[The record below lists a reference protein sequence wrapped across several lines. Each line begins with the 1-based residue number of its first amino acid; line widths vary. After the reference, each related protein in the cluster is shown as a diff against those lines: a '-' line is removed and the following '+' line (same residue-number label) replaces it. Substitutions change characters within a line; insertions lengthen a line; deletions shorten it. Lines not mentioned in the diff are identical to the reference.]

1 MRASVLVDKSV
12 EQHGGTSQYT
22 QWTLYPTTWQR
33 NTWHSCISDWLQ
45 VWRHVWS
52 QKASKETRMLSGG
65 RSIHRKTPLLL
76 GSWPLCKGDNGSG
89 LKDSIRHSLS
99 SSRASSSATARLLP
113 AKILPRPQLQVLSPE
128 RPSLPQSWVRS
139 RCKRLAERPPRN
151 CSRSGPPKASVMFAV
166 GQVVASTDSEPS
178 PAVAVQLQPHS
189 RWQRASRSS
198 EKSLSAES
206 VPSKSIKTARSGSVA
221 LRSDRLTTAGSRLIS
236 LQGPTPPAR
245 ESLQCM

>member
-12 EQHGGTSQYT
+12 EQQRRRTSQCT

-52 QKASKETRMLSGG
+52 QKASKENRMLSGG

-99 SSRASSSATARLLP
+99 SSRASSSATARLLLP
-113 AKILPRPQLQVLSPE
+113 AKVLPRPQLQLLPPE

-139 RCKRLAERPPRN
+139 RCKRCGDPNPGFGSPHARNGRLAAVTRN
-151 CSRSGPPKASVMFAV
+151 ITV
-166 GQVVASTDSEPS
+166 GVRGNDA
-178 PAVAVQLQPHS
+178 
-189 RWQRASRSS
+189 QRA
-198 EKSLSAES
+198 KA
-206 VPSKSIKTARSGSVA
+206 
-221 LRSDRLTTAGSRLIS
+221 
-236 LQGPTPPAR
+236 
-245 ESLQCM
+245 

>member
-1 MRASVLVDKSV
+1 MYQSSIYPEAGDRQVTANARCSAFLHTRLLPSQQSVCQAR
-12 EQHGGTSQYT
+12 QHF
-22 QWTLYPTTWQR
+22 R
-33 NTWHSCISDWLQ
+33 I
-45 VWRHVWS
+45 
-52 QKASKETRMLSGG
+52 LSG
-65 RSIHRKTPLLL
+65 
-76 GSWPLCKGDNGSG
+76 SG
-89 LKDSIRHSLS
+89 AAPPTRPAQRPHVFS
-99 SSRASSSATARLLP
+99 P
-113 AKILPRPQLQVLSPE
+113 AKILARPQLQLLSPE
-128 RPSLPQSWVRS
+128 RLSLPQSWVCS
-139 RCKRLAERPPRN
+139 RCKCLAERPPRN